1 MYYKE
6 STVQA
11 ILYTILLIVPS
22 FSMTIKHLKGF
33 LLEDRS
39 SCLDYINISESVFFF
54 FPKILRKEKKKK
66 KYAKKKSKINIK

>member
-11 ILYTILLIVPS
+11 ILYTVLLIVPS

-54 FPKILRKEKKKK
+54 PQNIEKREKEKEICEEKK
-66 KYAKKKSKINIK
+66 